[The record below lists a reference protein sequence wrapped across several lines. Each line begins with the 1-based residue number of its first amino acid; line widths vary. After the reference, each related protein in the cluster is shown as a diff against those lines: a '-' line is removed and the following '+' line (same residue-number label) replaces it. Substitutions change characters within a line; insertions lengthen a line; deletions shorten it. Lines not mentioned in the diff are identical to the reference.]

1 VPNTSTYP
9 SPDFETVLQQHR
21 GIIFKVA
28 RLYTRSEADFED
40 LVQDISI
47 QIWQSLG
54 NYKPTYALSTWL
66 YRIALNV
73 SIDRL
78 RREERR
84 QRHQEAFE
92 ALPHT
97 GQPGQ
102 PSGRSEQLHRWVQ
115 ALPPLERALMLLY
128 LEDYPHGEI
137 GEMLGISKSNVGTK
151 ISRLKQRLKKE
162 LKLHHYGNE

>member
-1 VPNTSTYP
+1 VPNKAKHP
-9 SPDFETVLQQHR
+9 APDFETVLQQHR

-28 RLYTRSEADFED
+28 RLYTRNEADFED

-47 QIWQSLG
+47 QIWQSMG

-92 ALPHT
+92 ALPLT
-97 GQPGQ
+97 GPPGQ

-128 LEDYPHGEI
+128 LEDYPHEEI
-137 GEMLGISKSNVGTK
+137 GEMLGISRSNVGTK

-162 LKLHHYGNE
+162 LK

>member
-1 VPNTSTYP
+1 MPNKAKYP
-9 SPDFETVLQQHR
+9 APDFEIVLQQHS

-47 QIWQSLG
+47 QIWRSLD
-54 NYKPTYALSTWL
+54 NYKPSYTLSTWL

-84 QRHQEAFE
+84 QRHQELLE
-92 ALPHT
+92 V
-97 GQPGQ
+97 QPRDRQ
-102 PSGRSEQLHRWVQ
+102 TSSPSDRSEQLHR
-115 ALPPLERALMLLY
+115 
-128 LEDYPHGEI
+128 
-137 GEMLGISKSNVGTK
+137 
-151 ISRLKQRLKKE
+151 
-162 LKLHHYGNE
+162 

>member
-1 VPNTSTYP
+1 MPNKAIYP
-9 SPDFETVLQQHR
+9 APNIETVLQEHR
-21 GIIFKVA
+21 GILLKVA

-47 QIWQSLG
+47 QVWQSLG
-54 NYKPTYALSTWL
+54 NYKPSHALSTWL

-73 SIDRL
+73 SIDRV
-78 RREERR
+78 RREQRR
-84 QRHQEAFE
+84 QQKQEAFE
-92 ALPHT
+92 TLPHT
-97 GQPGQ
+97 GEAGQ
-102 PSGRSEQLHRWVQ
+102 PSGRSEQLHHWVQ

-128 LEDYPHGEI
+128 LEDYPHEEI

-162 LKLHHYGNE
+162 LK

>member
-1 VPNTSTYP
+1 MPNKAKHP
-9 SPDFETVLQQHR
+9 APNFEAVLQQHR

-28 RLYTRSEADFED
+28 RMYTRREADFED

-54 NYKPTYALSTWL
+54 NYKPSHALSTWL

-78 RREERR
+78 RREKRR
-84 QRHQEAFE
+84 EQHQEAFE
-92 ALPHT
+92 ALPLA

-128 LEDYPHGEI
+128 LEDYPHEEI

-151 ISRLKQRLKKE
+151 ISRLKHRLKKE
-162 LKLHHYGNE
+162 LK

>member
-1 VPNTSTYP
+1 MPNKAKHP
-9 SPDFETVLQQHR
+9 APDFETVLQQHR

-28 RLYTRSEADFED
+28 RLYTRNEADFED

-54 NYKPTYALSTWL
+54 NYKPAYALSTWL

-84 QRHQEAFE
+84 QRHQEVFE

-97 GQPGQ
+97 RQPGQ

-128 LEDYPHGEI
+128 LEDYPHEEI

-162 LKLHHYGNE
+162 LK

>member
-1 VPNTSTYP
+1 MPNKAKHP
-9 SPDFETVLQQHR
+9 APDFETVLQQHR

-54 NYKPTYALSTWL
+54 NYKPAFALSTWL

-84 QRHQEAFE
+84 QRHQEVFE

-97 GQPGQ
+97 GQ

-115 ALPPLERALMLLY
+115 ALLPLERALMLLY
-128 LEDYPHGEI
+128 LEDYPHEEI

-162 LKLHHYGNE
+162 LK

>member
-1 VPNTSTYP
+1 VPKKSTNP
-9 SPDFETVLQQHR
+9 APDFETVLQQHR

-28 RLYTRSEADFED
+28 RMYTHNEVDFED
-40 LVQDISI
+40 LAQDISV

-54 NYKPTYALSTWL
+54 KYKPIHALSTWL

-84 QRHQEAFE
+84 SRHQQAFE
-92 ALPHT
+92 AQPPV
-97 GQPGQ
+97 GQPSP

-115 ALPPLERALMLLY
+115 LLPPLDRALMMLY
-128 LEDYPHGEI
+128 LEDYPHEEI
-137 GEMLGISKSNVGTK
+137 GEMLGISTSNVGTK
-151 ISRLKQRLKKE
+151 ISRLKAWLKKE
-162 LKLHHYGNE
+162 L